1 MEHQGPMEPQ
11 GIAAGAIQ
19 GFGLGLRRQ
28 HYETI
33 LAERP
38 SVDWFEILT
47 ENYLVPGGKPL
58 HYLDRIRALYPMVM
72 HGVSLSI
79 GSSDPLNRAYLAE
92 VKALVERIQPAWLSD
107 HLCWTGVGGVNLHDL
122 LPLPYTEEALWHVVA
137 RVRQVQDF
145 LGRQILLENVSSYL
159 TYNASMMSEWEFLAA
174 VATEAD
180 CLVLLDI
187 NNIYVSA
194 FNHGFDPLAYLDG
207 IPADRVRQF
216 HLAGHLNLGTHIVDT
231 HDHPVIDAVWSLY
244 EAAVRHF
251 GVVPTMIERDDNIPE
266 LGELL
271 AELDVARRLAAQASA
286 SPVAHQVWL

>member
-1 MEHQGPMEPQ
+1 MEPQ

-92 VKALVERIQPAWLSD
+92 VRTLIERVQPAWLSD
-107 HLCWTGVGGVNLHDL
+107 HLCWTGVGGLNLHDL
-122 LPLPYTEEALWHVVA
+122 LPLPYTEEALRHVVV

-159 TYNASMMSEWEFLAA
+159 TYNASTMSEWEFLAA

-180 CLVLLDI
+180 CLILLDI

-244 EAAVRHF
+244 EAAVRRF

-271 AELDVARRLAAQASA
+271 AELDVARRHAVRSSA
-286 SPVAHQVWL
+286 NAVVAREPTP